1 MNIKTIRVVD
11 EIEVQYNKR
20 CISYFDTG
28 YSYWYNGKEKTNNT
42 YSYDRWKKI
51 LKKHSKD
58 SLCSISIEY
67 NEKYDYKQAR
77 LHDDLIRKSVKND
90 MENN

>member
-42 YSYDRWKKI
+42 YSYDRWEKV
-51 LKKHSKD
+51 LKKYSKG
-58 SLCSISIEY
+58 SLCSIEY